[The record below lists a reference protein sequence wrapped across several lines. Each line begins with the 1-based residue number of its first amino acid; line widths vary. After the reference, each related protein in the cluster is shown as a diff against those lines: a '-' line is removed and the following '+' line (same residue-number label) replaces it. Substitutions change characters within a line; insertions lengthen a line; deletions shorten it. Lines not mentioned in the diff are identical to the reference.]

1 MNLYNIGHVLT
12 RYSLSFIWLLL
23 LFMFSYQSLVSCLI
37 MVDGEDVLLKLVE
50 INKDIETLF
59 LNLGVVIMLVIDNYI
74 TSIIFKTNNMK
85 DRMTNNMWY
94 LFAALVCIIVL
105 KPIAEVNNEIITIL
119 RVPCIFALF
128 MISLF
133 MYKAKSLKISHISVD
148 SDILPSKN

>member
-1 MNLYNIGHVLT
+1 
-12 RYSLSFIWLLL
+12 
-23 LFMFSYQSLVSCLI
+23 
-37 MVDGEDVLLKLVE
+37 
-50 INKDIETLF
+50 
-59 LNLGVVIMLVIDNYI
+59 
-74 TSIIFKTNNMK
+74 MK